1 MYWKLRNA
9 FKLDNCILSSAFKTH
24 AKIVKCHMNIKTYT
38 HAHCRIYANEKYFRK
53 TNVSHLQ

>member
-38 HAHCRIYANEKYFRK
+38 HANEKYFRK